1 MKPPFGLVSS
11 MVCFQSLNLSN
22 NSIGQMGIRYFA
34 WELSWCQGVEPGGG
48 QLGMMMMMLL
58 MMMMIMMMMLMMM
71 MMSLTTVTIVPIFV
85 DIVPNMVILSSSFS
99 LRLLYHQHG

>member
-1 MKPPFGLVSS
+1 

-48 QLGMMMMMLL
+48 QLGMMMMVMV
-58 MMMMIMMMMLMMM
+58 IMM

>member
-1 MKPPFGLVSS
+1 

-48 QLGMMMMMLL
+48 QLGMMMMM
-58 MMMMIMMMMLMMM
+58 MMIMMMMM
-71 MMSLTTVTIVPIFV
+71 MMSLANNCSYFC
-85 DIVPNMVILSSSFS
+85 
-99 LRLLYHQHG
+99 